1 MGEITSLIEDVQKDK
16 DQFAKLEQ
24 AMEPLINKYMRKL
37 YKDDKDDVY
46 AELILAL
53 WEAVTKLKYVEN
65 DGQCLRFLEKALQ
78 NKFYELYRSSR
89 KKHDNQFASEMEM
102 IDITV
107 YEENKFIDIIIEEDL
122 KQILKKYKIYI
133 KSFLNLA

>member
-78 NKFYELYRSSR
+78 NKFYELYRSSCIFR
-89 KKHDNQFASEMEM
+89 KNRA
-102 IDITV
+102 
-107 YEENKFIDIIIEEDL
+107 
-122 KQILKKYKIYI
+122 
-133 KSFLNLA
+133 LAPHERSAVPLGTDHCPVG

>member
-78 NKFYELYRSSR
+78 NKFYELYRSSG
-89 KKHDNQFASEMEM
+89 KKHDNQFASEMRH
-102 IDITV
+102 
-107 YEENKFIDIIIEEDL
+107 YSL
-122 KQILKKYKIYI
+122 
-133 KSFLNLA
+133 